1 MKIAFIGLGIM
12 GSRMAKNLAKENLDL
27 TIYNRTRSAAE
38 ELVNLGA
45 LLATSAAE
53 AVKEADVVFTML
65 STPGVVQDIAFG
77 TAGFVKHMK
86 KNALWV
92 DCTTVDPG
100 FTRDMAAK
108 TRSFGVRF
116 MDAPV
121 AGSKVPAEK
130 GELVF
135 LVGGAAHD
143 MQEAQTFFDIMG
155 SKTIHAGD
163 TGMGTSLK
171 MLVNSLLA
179 QAMAIF
185 AESVVLGEKMGF
197 SRDFLLGFL
206 SSLPVTA
213 PFLKTKADKIKSND
227 YSVEFPLEWMQKDLH
242 LLGLTAYDNGVPQ
255 YMASVAREIYTA
267 AKAEGLA
274 REDFSAI
281 IKSLEKR
288 AK

>member
-12 GSRMAKNLAKENLDL
+12 GSRMAKNLVKKYPDL
-27 TIYNRTRSAAE
+27 TVYNRTRSAAD
-38 ELVNLGA
+38 ELVKMGA
-45 LLATSAAE
+45 TAAASAAE

-65 STPGVVQDIAFG
+65 STPGVVKDLAFG
-77 TAGFVKHMK
+77 DSGFVKHMK
-86 KNALWV
+86 RDALWI

-100 FTRDMAAK
+100 FSRDVASKA
-108 TRSFGVRF
+108 RSHNVRF
-116 MDAPV
+116 IDAPV
-121 AGSKVPAEK
+121 AGSKIPAEK

-143 MQEAQTFFDIMG
+143 MQEVQSCLDLMG

-179 QAMAIF
+179 QSMAVF

-197 SRDFLLGFL
+197 ARNFLLEFL
-206 SSLPVTA
+206 PALPVTA
-213 PFLKTKADKIKSND
+213 PFLKSKAEKIKSND

-255 YMASVAREIYTA
+255 FMASVAGEIYA
-267 AKAEGLA
+267 SAKAEGFA
-274 REDFSAI
+274 RDDFSAI

-288 AK
+288 VK

>member
-12 GSRMAKNLAKENLDL
+12 GSQMAKNLVKENLDV
-27 TIYNRTRSAAE
+27 TVYNRTQSAAD
-38 ELVNLGA
+38 ELVKLGA
-45 LLATSAAE
+45 TAAKSAVDA
-53 AVKEADVVFTML
+53 AKDADVVISML
-65 STPGVVQDIAFG
+65 STPGVVSDIAFG
-77 TAGFVKHMK
+77 DSGFVKHMK
-86 KNALWV
+86 SNALWV

-100 FTRDMAAK
+100 FSRDAAAK
-108 TRSFGVRF
+108 ARSYNVRF

-121 AGSKVPAEK
+121 AGSKIPAEK

-143 MQEAQTFFDIMG
+143 MQEVQSLFDIMG
-155 SKTIHAGD
+155 KKTVHAGD

-171 MLVNSLLA
+171 MLVNSQLA
-179 QAMAIF
+179 QAMVVF

-197 SRDFLLGFL
+197 SRNFLLEFL
-206 SSLPVTA
+206 SALPVTA
-213 PFLKTKADKIKSND
+213 PFIKAKTDKIKSND

-255 YMASVAREIYTA
+255 FMASVASEIYA
-267 AKAEGLA
+267 SAKADGFA
-274 REDFSAI
+274 RDDFSAI

>member
-12 GSRMAKNLAKENLDL
+12 GSRMAKNLVKENLDV
-27 TIYNRTRSAAE
+27 TVYNRTHSAAD
-38 ELVNLGA
+38 ELGKLGA
-45 LLATSAAE
+45 TVAQSSAD
-53 AVKEADVVFTML
+53 AVKEADVVISML
-65 STPGVVQDIAFG
+65 STPGVVNDVALG
-77 TAGFVKHMK
+77 DAGFVKRMK
-86 KNALWV
+86 QNALWV

-100 FTRDMAAK
+100 FSRDAAAK
-108 TRSFGVRF
+108 ARSHNVRF

-121 AGSKVPAEK
+121 AGSKIPAEK

-143 MQEAQTFFDIMG
+143 MQEVQSLFDIMG
-155 SKTIHAGD
+155 KKTVHAGD

-171 MLVNSLLA
+171 MLANSQLA
-179 QAMAIF
+179 QAMAVF

-197 SRDFLLGFL
+197 SRNFLLEFL
-206 SSLPVTA
+206 PALPVTA
-213 PFLKTKADKIKSND
+213 PFIKAKADKIKSND

-255 YMASVAREIYTA
+255 FMASVAAEIYA
-267 AKAEGLA
+267 SAKAEGFA
-274 REDFSAI
+274 RDDFSAL